1 MTLQQLLDQGTE
13 QLRSAG
19 VPDAGL
25 DARYLLLDT
34 FGLGLASFLAD
45 RGRTVDGL
53 PGGAEKAQAYETL
66 IARRAGRIPLQQLLG
81 VQEFM
86 GLEFFV
92 NEHVLIPRQDTE
104 TLVEL
109 VLGERKQRD
118 LDVLDVC
125 TGSGCIA
132 VSLARL
138 GGYRSVTALDVSAE
152 ALKVAE
158 KNAAAL
164 LGEYDGDFQLVQSDM
179 FAGLETKETEAQPGQ
194 EPGKAEILP
203 GQEPGKAEIL
213 LEQAAGK
220 AAASRDL
227 TRPSLTPRFDILVSN
242 PPYIPSQVI
251 EGLEPEVRDHEP
263 RLALDGSPDG
273 LKFYRIL
280 ASEGKRFLRPGAAVY
295 FEIGWDQAQAVSA
308 LLEREGF
315 TQIHTVKDMAGMDR
329 VVGAI
334 LGAAADN
341 GHQAPG
347 RSWETVRTIQARPME
362 QGI

>member
-45 RGRTVDGL
+45 RGRNVDGM
-53 PGGAEKAQAYETL
+53 PGGAEKAQAYEAL
-66 IARRAGRIPLQQLLG
+66 ITRRAERIPLQQLLG

-109 VLGERKQRD
+109 VLEERKQRD

-158 KNAAAL
+158 KNVAAL
-164 LGEYDGDFQLVQSDM
+164 LEEYGGDFRLVQSDM
-179 FAGLETKETEAQPGQ
+179 FAGLEPEKQDVFPGQ
-194 EPGKAEILP
+194 EI
-203 GQEPGKAEIL
+203 
-213 LEQAAGK
+213 GK

-227 TRPSLTPRFDILVSN
+227 PRPSHPPRFDILVSN
-242 PPYIPSQVI
+242 PPYIPSRVI

-263 RLALDGSPDG
+263 RLALDGSQDG

-280 ASEGKRFLRPGAAVY
+280 ASEGKRFLRPGGAVY

-308 LLEREGF
+308 LLEQEGF
-315 TQIHTVKDMAGMDR
+315 ARIRTVKDMAGMDR
-329 VVGAI
+329 VVGAVW
-334 LGAAADN
+334 GMAADN
-341 GHQAPG
+341 G
-347 RSWETVRTIQARPME
+347 R
-362 QGI
+362 

>member
-45 RGRTVDGL
+45 RGRNVDGM
-53 PGGAEKAQAYETL
+53 PGGAEKAQAYEAL
-66 IARRAGRIPLQQLLG
+66 ITRRAERIPLQQLLG

-109 VLGERKQRD
+109 VLEERKQRD

-164 LGEYDGDFQLVQSDM
+164 LGEYDGDFRLVQSDM
-179 FAGLETKETEAQPGQ
+179 FAGLEPGKQDVFPGQ
-194 EPGKAEILP
+194 AI
-203 GQEPGKAEIL
+203 
-213 LEQAAGK
+213 GK

-227 TRPSLTPRFDILVSN
+227 PRPSHPPRFDILVSN
-242 PPYIPSQVI
+242 PPYIPSRVI

-263 RLALDGSPDG
+263 RLALDGSQDG

-280 ASEGKRFLRPGAAVY
+280 ASEGKRFLKPGGAVY

-308 LLEREGF
+308 LLEQEGF
-315 TQIHTVKDMAGMDR
+315 ARIRTVKDMAGMDR
-329 VVGAI
+329 VVGAV
-334 LGAAADN
+334 LGMAADN
-341 GHQAPG
+341 G
-347 RSWETVRTIQARPME
+347 R
-362 QGI
+362 

>member
-45 RGRTVDGL
+45 RGRNVDGM
-53 PGGAEKAQAYETL
+53 PGGAEKAQAYEAL
-66 IARRAGRIPLQQLLG
+66 ITRRAERIPLQQLLG

-109 VLGERKQRD
+109 VLEERKQRD

-164 LGEYDGDFQLVQSDM
+164 LGEYDGDFRLVQSDM
-179 FAGLETKETEAQPGQ
+179 FAGLEPGKQDVFPGQ
-194 EPGKAEILP
+194 AI
-203 GQEPGKAEIL
+203 
-213 LEQAAGK
+213 GK

-227 TRPSLTPRFDILVSN
+227 PRPSHPPRFDILVSN
-242 PPYIPSQVI
+242 PPYIPSRVI

-263 RLALDGSPDG
+263 RLALDGSQDG

-280 ASEGKRFLRPGAAVY
+280 ASEGKRFLRPGGAVY

-308 LLEREGF
+308 LLEQEGF
-315 TQIHTVKDMAGMDR
+315 ARIRTVKDMAGMDR
-329 VVGAI
+329 VVGAV
-334 LGAAADN
+334 LGMAADN
-341 GHQAPG
+341 G
-347 RSWETVRTIQARPME
+347 R
-362 QGI
+362 

>member
-25 DARYLLLDT
+25 DARYLLLDA

-45 RGRTVDGL
+45 RGRNVDGM
-53 PGGAEKAQAYETL
+53 PGGAEKAQVYEAL
-66 IARRAGRIPLQQLLG
+66 ITRRAERIPLQQLLG

-109 VLGERKQRD
+109 VLEEQKRRD
-118 LDVLDVC
+118 LEVLDVC

-132 VSLARL
+132 ISLARL
-138 GGYRSVTALDVSAE
+138 GRYASVTALDVSAE

-164 LGEYDGDFQLVQSDM
+164 LGEYDGDFRLVQSDM
-179 FAGLETKETEAQPGQ
+179 FAGLEPGKQ
-194 EPGKAEILP
+194 DVFLRQAIGKAEILP
-203 GQEPGKAEIL
+203 GQ
-213 LEQAAGK
+213 AAGK
-220 AAASRDL
+220 NAASREL
-227 TRPSLTPRFDILVSN
+227 PRPSHPTRFDILVSN

-280 ASEGKRFLRPGAAVY
+280 ASEGKRFLRPGGAVY

-308 LLEREGF
+308 LLEQEGF
-315 TQIHTVKDMAGMDR
+315 ARIRTVKDMAGMDR
-329 VVGAI
+329 VVGAVW
-334 LGAAADN
+334 GAAADN
-341 GHQAPG
+341 E
-347 RSWETVRTIQARPME
+347 R
-362 QGI
+362 

>member
-45 RGRTVDGL
+45 RGRNVDGL
-53 PGGAEKAQAYETL
+53 PGGAEKAQAYEAL
-66 IARRAGRIPLQQLLG
+66 ITRRAERIPLQQLLG

-109 VLGERKQRD
+109 VLEERKQRD

-164 LGEYDGDFQLVQSDM
+164 VGEYDGDFRLVQSDM
-179 FAGLETKETEAQPGQ
+179 FAGLEPGKQDVFPGQ
-194 EPGKAEILP
+194 AI
-203 GQEPGKAEIL
+203 
-213 LEQAAGK
+213 GK

-227 TRPSLTPRFDILVSN
+227 PRPSHPPRFDILVSN
-242 PPYIPSQVI
+242 PPYIPSRVI

-263 RLALDGSPDG
+263 RLALDGSQDG

-280 ASEGKRFLRPGAAVY
+280 ASEGKRFLKPGGAVY

-308 LLEREGF
+308 LLEQEGF
-315 TQIHTVKDMAGMDR
+315 ARIRTVKDMAGMDR
-329 VVGAI
+329 VVGAV
-334 LGAAADN
+334 LGMAADN
-341 GHQAPG
+341 G
-347 RSWETVRTIQARPME
+347 R
-362 QGI
+362 

>member
-45 RGRTVDGL
+45 RGRNVDGL
-53 PGGAEKAQAYETL
+53 PGGAEKAQAYEAL

-86 GLEFFV
+86 GLGFFV

-109 VLGERKQRD
+109 VLEERKQRD

-164 LGEYDGDFQLVQSDM
+164 LGEYDGDFRLVQSDM

-203 GQEPGKAEIL
+203 GQAPGKAEIL
-213 LEQAAGK
+213 PEQAAGK

-227 TRPSLTPRFDILVSN
+227 TRPSLTPQFDILVSN

-329 VVGAI
+329 VVGAV

-347 RSWETVRTIQARPME
+347 RSRETVRTIQARPME
-362 QGI
+362 QGN

>member
-45 RGRTVDGL
+45 RGRNVDGL
-53 PGGAEKAQAYETL
+53 PGGAEKAQAYEAL
-66 IARRAGRIPLQQLLG
+66 IARRSGRIPLQQLLG

-109 VLGERKQRD
+109 VLEERKQRD

-138 GGYRSVTALDVSAE
+138 GEYRSVTALDVSAE

-164 LGEYDGDFQLVQSDM
+164 LGEYDGDFRLVQSDM
-179 FAGLETKETEAQPGQ
+179 FAGLETTETEAQPGQ
-194 EPGKAEILP
+194 EPGKAEVLP
-203 GQEPGKAEIL
+203 
-213 LEQAAGK
+213 EQAAGK

-227 TRPSLTPRFDILVSN
+227 TRPSLTPQFDILVSN

-280 ASEGKRFLRPGAAVY
+280 ASEGKRFLRPGGAVY

-315 TQIHTVKDMAGMDR
+315 TQIRTVKDMAGMDR
-329 VVGAI
+329 VVGAV
-334 LGAAADN
+334 LGAVADN
-341 GHQAPG
+341 GHQASG
-347 RSWETVRTIQARPME
+347 RSRETVRTIQAHPME

>member
-53 PGGAEKAQAYETL
+53 PGGAEKAQAYEAL

-86 GLEFFV
+86 GLEFYV

-109 VLGERKQRD
+109 ALEEQREPG
-118 LDVLDVC
+118 LEVLDVC

-132 VSLARL
+132 VSLAKL
-138 GGYRSVTALDVSAE
+138 GGYRSVTALDVSGE
-152 ALKVAE
+152 ALAVA
-158 KNAAAL
+158 KRNADSL
-164 LGEYDGDFQLVQSDM
+164 LPDYGGVFRLLQSDM
-179 FAGLETKETEAQPGQ
+179 FAGLEPDA
-194 EPGKAEILP
+194 
-203 GQEPGKAEIL
+203 
-213 LEQAAGK
+213 
-220 AAASRDL
+220 
-227 TRPSLTPRFDILVSN
+227 RFDVLVSN
-242 PPYIPSQVI
+242 PPYIPSRVI
-251 EGLEPEVRDHEP
+251 DGLEPEVRDYEP
-263 RLALDGSPDG
+263 RLALDGSADG

-280 ASEGKRFLRPGAAVY
+280 AAEGKNHLRHGGAVY
-295 FEIGWDQAQAVSA
+295 LEIGWDQSEAVSA
-308 LLEREGF
+308 LLAAEGYSG
-315 TQIHTVKDMAGMDR
+315 IRTVKDMAGLDR
-329 VVGAI
+329 VVRAGW
-334 LGAAADN
+334 
-341 GHQAPG
+341 P
-347 RSWETVRTIQARPME
+347 
-362 QGI
+362 

>member
-45 RGRTVDGL
+45 RRRNVDGM
-53 PGGAEKAQAYETL
+53 PGGAEKAQAYEAL
-66 IARRAGRIPLQQLLG
+66 ITRRAERIPLQQLLG

-92 NEHVLIPRQDTE
+92 NGHVLIPRQDTE

-109 VLGERKQRD
+109 VLEEQKRRD

-138 GGYRSVTALDVSAE
+138 GRYRSVTALDVSAE

-164 LGEYDGDFQLVQSDM
+164 LGEYDGDFRLVQSDM
-179 FAGLETKETEAQPGQ
+179 FAGLEPGKQDVFPGQ
-194 EPGKAEILP
+194 AI
-203 GQEPGKAEIL
+203 
-213 LEQAAGK
+213 GK

-227 TRPSLTPRFDILVSN
+227 PRPSHPPRFDILVSN
-242 PPYIPSQVI
+242 PPYIPSRVI

-263 RLALDGSPDG
+263 RLALDGSQDG

-280 ASEGKRFLRPGAAVY
+280 ASEGKRFLKPGGAVY

-308 LLEREGF
+308 LLEQEGF
-315 TQIHTVKDMAGMDR
+315 ARIRTVKDMAGMDR
-329 VVGAI
+329 VVGAV
-334 LGAAADN
+334 LGMAADN
-341 GHQAPG
+341 G
-347 RSWETVRTIQARPME
+347 R
-362 QGI
+362 

>member
-45 RGRTVDGL
+45 RGRNVDGL
-53 PGGAEKAQAYETL
+53 PGGAEKAQAYEAL
-66 IARRAGRIPLQQLLG
+66 ITRRAERIPLQQLLG

-109 VLGERKQRD
+109 VLEERKQRD

-164 LGEYDGDFQLVQSDM
+164 LEEYGGDFRLVQSDM
-179 FAGLETKETEAQPGQ
+179 FAGLEPEKQDVFPGQ
-194 EPGKAEILP
+194 EI
-203 GQEPGKAEIL
+203 
-213 LEQAAGK
+213 GK

-227 TRPSLTPRFDILVSN
+227 PRPSHPPRFDILVSN
-242 PPYIPSQVI
+242 PPYIPSRVI

-263 RLALDGSPDG
+263 RLALDGSQDG

-280 ASEGKRFLRPGAAVY
+280 ASEGKRFLRPGGAVY

-308 LLEREGF
+308 LLEQEGF
-315 TQIHTVKDMAGMDR
+315 ARIRTVKDMAGMDR
-329 VVGAI
+329 VVGAV
-334 LGAAADN
+334 LGMAADN
-341 GHQAPG
+341 G
-347 RSWETVRTIQARPME
+347 R
-362 QGI
+362 

>member
-45 RGRTVDGL
+45 RGRNVDGL
-53 PGGAEKAQAYETL
+53 PGGAEKAQAYEAL
-66 IARRAGRIPLQQLLG
+66 ITRRAERIPLQQLLG

-109 VLGERKQRD
+109 VLEERKQRD

-164 LGEYDGDFQLVQSDM
+164 LGEYDGDFRLVQSDM
-179 FAGLETKETEAQPGQ
+179 FAGLEPGKQDVFPGQ
-194 EPGKAEILP
+194 AI
-203 GQEPGKAEIL
+203 
-213 LEQAAGK
+213 GK

-227 TRPSLTPRFDILVSN
+227 PRPSHPPRFDILVSN
-242 PPYIPSQVI
+242 PPYIPSRVI

-263 RLALDGSPDG
+263 RLALDGSQDG

-280 ASEGKRFLRPGAAVY
+280 ASEGKRFLKPGGAVY

-308 LLEREGF
+308 LLEQEGF
-315 TQIHTVKDMAGMDR
+315 ARIRTVKDMAGMDR
-329 VVGAI
+329 VVGAV
-334 LGAAADN
+334 LGMVADN
-341 GHQAPG
+341 G
-347 RSWETVRTIQARPME
+347 R
-362 QGI
+362 

>member
-45 RGRTVDGL
+45 RGRNVDGM
-53 PGGAEKAQAYETL
+53 PGGAETAQAYEAL
-66 IARRAGRIPLQQLLG
+66 ITRRAERIPLQQLLG

-109 VLGERKQRD
+109 VLEERKQRD

-164 LGEYDGDFQLVQSDM
+164 LGEYDGDFRLVQSDM
-179 FAGLETKETEAQPGQ
+179 FAGLEPGKQDVFPGQ
-194 EPGKAEILP
+194 AI
-203 GQEPGKAEIL
+203 
-213 LEQAAGK
+213 GK

-227 TRPSLTPRFDILVSN
+227 PRPSHPPRFDILVSN
-242 PPYIPSQVI
+242 PPYIPSRVI

-280 ASEGKRFLRPGAAVY
+280 ASEGKRFLRPGGAVY

-308 LLEREGF
+308 LLEQEGF
-315 TQIHTVKDMAGMDR
+315 ARIRTVKDMAGMDR
-329 VVGAI
+329 VVGAV
-334 LGAAADN
+334 LGMAADN
-341 GHQAPG
+341 G
-347 RSWETVRTIQARPME
+347 R
-362 QGI
+362 

>member
-53 PGGAEKAQAYETL
+53 PGGAEKAQAYEAL

-109 VLGERKQRD
+109 VLEERKQRD

-138 GGYRSVTALDVSAE
+138 GEYRSVTALDVSAE

-164 LGEYDGDFQLVQSDM
+164 LGEYDGDFRLVQSDM

-203 GQEPGKAEIL
+203 GQAPGKAE
-213 LEQAAGK
+213 
-220 AAASRDL
+220 
-227 TRPSLTPRFDILVSN
+227 V
-242 PPYIPSQVI
+242 
-251 EGLEPEVRDHEP
+251 
-263 RLALDGSPDG
+263 
-273 LKFYRIL
+273 
-280 ASEGKRFLRPGAAVY
+280 
-295 FEIGWDQAQAVSA
+295 
-308 LLEREGF
+308 
-315 TQIHTVKDMAGMDR
+315 
-329 VVGAI
+329 
-334 LGAAADN
+334 
-341 GHQAPG
+341 
-347 RSWETVRTIQARPME
+347 
-362 QGI
+362 

>member
-45 RGRTVDGL
+45 RGRNVDGM
-53 PGGAEKAQAYETL
+53 PGGAEKAQAYEAL
-66 IARRAGRIPLQQLLG
+66 ITRRAERIPLQQLLG

-109 VLGERKQRD
+109 VLEERKQRD

-164 LGEYDGDFQLVQSDM
+164 LGEYGGDFRLVQSDM
-179 FAGLETKETEAQPGQ
+179 FAGLEPGKQDVFPGQ
-194 EPGKAEILP
+194 AI
-203 GQEPGKAEIL
+203 
-213 LEQAAGK
+213 GK

-227 TRPSLTPRFDILVSN
+227 PRPSHPPRFDILVSN
-242 PPYIPSQVI
+242 PPYIPSRVI

-263 RLALDGSPDG
+263 RLALDGSQDG

-280 ASEGKRFLRPGAAVY
+280 ASEGKRFLRPGGAVY

-308 LLEREGF
+308 LLEQEGF
-315 TQIHTVKDMAGMDR
+315 ARIRTVKDMAGMDR
-329 VVGAI
+329 VVGAV
-334 LGAAADN
+334 LGMAADN
-341 GHQAPG
+341 G
-347 RSWETVRTIQARPME
+347 R
-362 QGI
+362 

>member
-45 RGRTVDGL
+45 RGRNVDGL
-53 PGGAEKAQAYETL
+53 PGGAEKAQAYEAL
-66 IARRAGRIPLQQLLG
+66 IARRSGRIPLQQLLG

-109 VLGERKQRD
+109 VLEERKQRD

-164 LGEYDGDFQLVQSDM
+164 LGEYDGDFRLVQSDM

-194 EPGKAEILP
+194 EPGKAEVLP
-203 GQEPGKAEIL
+203 
-213 LEQAAGK
+213 EQAAGK

-227 TRPSLTPRFDILVSN
+227 TRPSLTPQFDILVSN

-280 ASEGKRFLRPGAAVY
+280 ASEGKRFLRPGGAVY

-315 TQIHTVKDMAGMDR
+315 TQIRTVKDMAGMDR
-329 VVGAI
+329 VVGAV

-341 GHQAPG
+341 GHQASG
-347 RSWETVRTIQARPME
+347 RSRETVRTIQAHPME

>member
-45 RGRTVDGL
+45 RGRNVDGL
-53 PGGAEKAQAYETL
+53 PGGAEKAQAYEAL

-164 LGEYDGDFQLVQSDM
+164 LGEYDGDFRLVQSDM

-213 LEQAAGK
+213 PEQAAGK

-227 TRPSLTPRFDILVSN
+227 TRPSLTPQFDILVSN

-280 ASEGKRFLRPGAAVY
+280 ASEGKRFLRQGGSVY

-315 TQIHTVKDMAGMDR
+315 TQIRTVKDMAGMDR
-329 VVGAI
+329 VVGAV
-334 LGAAADN
+334 LGTAADN

-347 RSWETVRTIQARPME
+347 RSQETVRTIQARPME

>member
-45 RGRTVDGL
+45 RGRNVDGL
-53 PGGAEKAQAYETL
+53 PGGVEKAQAYEAL

-109 VLGERKQRD
+109 VLEGRKQRD

-164 LGEYDGDFQLVQSDM
+164 LGEYDGDFRLVQSDM

-213 LEQAAGK
+213 PEQAAGK

-227 TRPSLTPRFDILVSN
+227 TRPSLTPQFDILVSN

-280 ASEGKRFLRPGAAVY
+280 ASEGKRFLRPGGAVY

-315 TQIHTVKDMAGMDR
+315 TQIRTVKDMAGMDR
-329 VVGAI
+329 VVGAV

>member
-45 RGRTVDGL
+45 RGRNVDGM
-53 PGGAEKAQAYETL
+53 PGGAEKAQAYEAL
-66 IARRAGRIPLQQLLG
+66 ITRRAERIPLQQLLG

-109 VLGERKQRD
+109 VLEERKQRD

-164 LGEYDGDFQLVQSDM
+164 LGEYDGDFRLMQSDM
-179 FAGLETKETEAQPGQ
+179 FAGLEPGKQDVFPGQ
-194 EPGKAEILP
+194 AI
-203 GQEPGKAEIL
+203 
-213 LEQAAGK
+213 GK

-227 TRPSLTPRFDILVSN
+227 PRPSHPPRFDILVSN
-242 PPYIPSQVI
+242 PPYIPSRVI

-263 RLALDGSPDG
+263 RLALDGSQDG

-280 ASEGKRFLRPGAAVY
+280 ASEGKRFLKPGGAVY

-308 LLEREGF
+308 LLEQEGF
-315 TQIHTVKDMAGMDR
+315 ARIRTVKDMAGMDR
-329 VVGAI
+329 VVGAV
-334 LGAAADN
+334 LGMAADN
-341 GHQAPG
+341 G
-347 RSWETVRTIQARPME
+347 R
-362 QGI
+362 

>member
-45 RGRTVDGL
+45 RGRNVDGL
-53 PGGAEKAQAYETL
+53 PGGAEKAQAYEAL
-66 IARRAGRIPLQQLLG
+66 IARRAARIPLQQLLG
-81 VQEFM
+81 VQKFM

-109 VLGERKQRD
+109 VLEERKQRD

-138 GGYRSVTALDVSAE
+138 GEYRSVTALDVSAE

-164 LGEYDGDFQLVQSDM
+164 LGEYDGDFRLVQSDM

-203 GQEPGKAEIL
+203 D
-213 LEQAAGK
+213 QAAGK

-227 TRPSLTPRFDILVSN
+227 TRPSLTPQFDILVSN

-251 EGLEPEVRDHEP
+251 
-263 RLALDGSPDG
+263 
-273 LKFYRIL
+273 
-280 ASEGKRFLRPGAAVY
+280 
-295 FEIGWDQAQAVSA
+295 
-308 LLEREGF
+308 
-315 TQIHTVKDMAGMDR
+315 
-329 VVGAI
+329 
-334 LGAAADN
+334 
-341 GHQAPG
+341 
-347 RSWETVRTIQARPME
+347 
-362 QGI
+362 